1 MLKRFDNYD
10 ELYNSFKWFI
20 PEHYNIASDTIEKFA
35 NTERI
40 ALKHVLDDGN
50 HEEFSFKYLNQK
62 SNQLANVLD
71 SVSLKD
77 DDRVGIIL
85 GQCPETILS
94 HMACFKSG
102 KISIPLFS
110 LFGDDA
116 LLFRLKDSGATTVI
130 CDNLSLE
137 KILRINEFLP
147 CLKNI
152 ISINRLKSDNKILS
166 FYELIHNA
174 SDEYKNVESK
184 SNDPALIIYTSGTT
198 GDPKGALLPH
208 KVLLGHIPGVE
219 MPHEF
224 LTSNTPVT
232 DCFWTPADWAWIGGL
247 FDVLMPSL
255 FFGIPVIS
263 YRSSKFDP
271 EFTFNLLEKQNIKN
285 TFIPPTALKMMKSF
299 NQNIERKNL
308 KLRTLGSGGE
318 ALGEELLKWGKE
330 ILNVGINEF
339 YGQTECNLTISNCGL
354 IMKQK
359 LGSIGKPVP
368 GHNVRLVNK
377 EGNFI
382 KKENEEGE
390 IVVKSNSPAT
400 FLGYWNNKIETEKK
414 IIDGWLHT
422 GDYATLDEQGYF
434 YFKGRKD
441 DLINSSGYRIG
452 PSEIENTIL
461 SIDEVEMAAVVG
473 VPDDLRGQIIKAVI
487 VPRNKTYIDSQN
499 PELKDKIK
507 NKVKNKLA
515 AHEYPRIIE
524 FVNELPLTTT
534 GKIKRNIIRE
544 KHLRKI
550 NERKI

>member
-10 ELYNSFKWFI
+10 ELYSSFRWSI
-20 PEHYNIASDTIEKFA
+20 PENYNIASDTIDKFS
-35 NTERI
+35 NSERI

-50 HEEFSFKYLNQK
+50 CNEFTFKYLQQK

-71 SVSLKD
+71 HLSFKN

-116 LLFRLKDSGATTVI
+116 LLFRLKDSGASTVI
-130 CDNLSLE
+130 CDDLSIE
-137 KILRINEFLP
+137 KIKRINEFLP

-152 ISINRLKSDNKILS
+152 ISINRKKSDAKVLS
-166 FYELIHNA
+166 FYELISNA
-174 SDEYKNVESK
+174 SDKYKNVESK

-224 LTSNTPVT
+224 LTSSHPVT

-247 FDVLMPSL
+247 FDVLMPAL

-271 EFTFNLLEKQNIKN
+271 EFTFTLLEKYEVKN

-299 NQNIERKNL
+299 NQNFKGKNL

-318 ALGEELLKWGKE
+318 SLGQELLKWGKE
-330 ILNVGINEF
+330 IFDVGINEF

-368 GHNVRLVNK
+368 GHNVRLMNK
-377 EGNFI
+377 EGSFI
-382 KKENEEGE
+382 NDENEEGE
-390 IVVKSNSPAT
+390 IVVNSSSPST
-400 FLGYWNNKIETEKK
+400 FLGYWNNKSETEKK

-422 GDYATLDEQGYF
+422 GDYATLDEDGYF

-473 VPDDLRGQIIKAVI
+473 VPDDLRGQIVKAVI
-487 VPRNKTYIDSQN
+487 VPKNKFYINNQN
-499 PELKDKIK
+499 LELKDKIK
-507 NKVKNKLA
+507 NKVKDKLA

-524 FVNELPLTTT
+524 FVYELPLTTT

-544 KHLRKI
+544 NHLKE
-550 NERKI
+550 NK

>member
-10 ELYNSFKWFI
+10 ELYNSFRWSI
-20 PEHYNIASDTIEKFA
+20 PENYNIASDTIDKFS
-35 NTERI
+35 NSERI

-50 HEEFSFKYLNQK
+50 CNEFTFKYLQQK

-71 SVSLKD
+71 HLSLKN

-116 LLFRLKDSGATTVI
+116 LLFRLKDSGASTVI
-130 CDNLSLE
+130 CDDLSIE
-137 KILRINEFLP
+137 KIKRINEFLP

-152 ISINRLKSDNKILS
+152 ISINRKKSDATVLS
-166 FYELIHNA
+166 FYELISNA
-174 SDEYKNVESK
+174 SDKYKNVESK

-224 LTSNTPVT
+224 LTSSHPVT

-247 FDVLMPSL
+247 FDVLMPAL

-271 EFTFNLLEKQNIKN
+271 EFTFTLLEKYEVKN

-299 NQNIERKNL
+299 NQNFKGKNL

-318 ALGEELLKWGKE
+318 SLGQELLKWGKE
-330 ILNVGINEF
+330 IFDVGINEF

-368 GHNVRLVNK
+368 GHNVRLMNK
-377 EGNFI
+377 EGSFI
-382 KKENEEGE
+382 NDENEEGE
-390 IVVKSNSPAT
+390 IVVNSSSPST
-400 FLGYWNNKIETEKK
+400 FLGYWNNKSETEKK

-422 GDYATLDEQGYF
+422 GDYATLDEDGYF

-461 SIDEVEMAAVVG
+461 SIDEVEMAAVIG
-473 VPDDLRGQIIKAVI
+473 VPDDLRGQVVKAVI
-487 VPRNKTYIDSQN
+487 VPKNKFYINTQN
-499 PELKDKIK
+499 LELKDKIK
-507 NKVKNKLA
+507 NKVKDKLA

-524 FVNELPLTTT
+524 FVYELPLTTT

-544 KHLRKI
+544 NHLKE
-550 NERKI
+550 NK

>member
-10 ELYNSFKWFI
+10 ELYNSFRWSI
-20 PEHYNIASDTIEKFA
+20 PENYNIASDTIDKFS
-35 NTERI
+35 NSERI

-50 HEEFSFKYLNQK
+50 CNEFTFKYLQQK

-71 SVSLKD
+71 HLSLKN

-102 KISIPLFS
+102 KISIPLFG

-116 LLFRLKDSGATTVI
+116 LLFRLKDSGASTVI
-130 CDNLSLE
+130 CDDLSIE
-137 KILRINEFLP
+137 KIKRINEFLP

-152 ISINRLKSDNKILS
+152 ISINRKKSDATVLS
-166 FYELIHNA
+166 FYELISNA
-174 SDEYKNVESK
+174 SDKYKNVESK

-224 LTSNTPVT
+224 LTSSHPVT

-247 FDVLMPSL
+247 FDVLMPAL
-255 FFGIPVIS
+255 YFGIPIIS

-271 EFTFNLLEKQNIKN
+271 EFTFTLLEKYQVKN

-299 NQNIERKNL
+299 NQNLKRKNL

-318 ALGEELLKWGKE
+318 SLGQELLKWGKE
-330 ILNVGINEF
+330 IFDVGINEF
-339 YGQTECNLTISNCGL
+339 YGQTECNLTVSNCGL

-368 GHNVRLVNK
+368 GHNVELMNK
-377 EGNFI
+377 EGGFI
-382 KKENEEGE
+382 KDENEEGE
-390 IVVKSNSPAT
+390 IVVNSSSPST
-400 FLGYWNNKIETEKK
+400 FLGYWNNKSETEKK

-422 GDYATLDEQGYF
+422 GDYATLDEEGYF

-473 VPDDLRGQIIKAVI
+473 VPDDLRGQVVKAVI
-487 VPRNKTYIDSQN
+487 VPKNKFYIDSQN
-499 PELKDKIK
+499 LELKDKIK
-507 NKVKNKLA
+507 NKVKDKLS

-524 FVNELPLTTT
+524 FVSELPLTTT

-544 KHLRKI
+544 NHLKE
-550 NERKI
+550 NK

>member
-10 ELYNSFKWFI
+10 ELYNSFRWSI
-20 PEHYNIASDTIEKFA
+20 PENYNIASDTIDKFS
-35 NTERI
+35 NSERI

-50 HEEFSFKYLNQK
+50 CNEFTFKYLQQK

-71 SVSLKD
+71 HLSLKN

-116 LLFRLKDSGATTVI
+116 LLFRLKDSGASTVI
-130 CDNLSLE
+130 CDDLSIE
-137 KILRINEFLP
+137 KIKRINEFLP

-152 ISINRLKSDNKILS
+152 ISINRKKSDDTVLS
-166 FYELIHNA
+166 FYELISNA
-174 SDEYKNVESK
+174 SDKYKNVESK

-224 LTSNTPVT
+224 LTSSHPVT

-247 FDVLMPSL
+247 FDVLMPAL
-255 FFGIPVIS
+255 YFGIPIIS

-271 EFTFNLLEKQNIKN
+271 EFTFTLLEKYEVKN

-299 NQNIERKNL
+299 NQNLKRKNL

-318 ALGEELLKWGKE
+318 SLGQELLKWGKE
-330 ILNVGINEF
+330 IFDVGINEF
-339 YGQTECNLTISNCGL
+339 YGQTECNLTVSNCGL

-368 GHNVRLVNK
+368 GHNVELMNK
-377 EGNFI
+377 EGGFI
-382 KKENEEGE
+382 KDENEEGE
-390 IVVKSNSPAT
+390 IVVNSSSPST
-400 FLGYWNNKIETEKK
+400 FLGYWNNKSETEKK

-422 GDYATLDEQGYF
+422 GDYATLDEEGYF

-473 VPDDLRGQIIKAVI
+473 VPDDLRGQVVKAVI
-487 VPRNKTYIDSQN
+487 VPKNKFYIDSQN
-499 PELKDKIK
+499 LELKDKIK
-507 NKVKNKLA
+507 NKVKDKLS

-524 FVNELPLTTT
+524 FVSELPLTTT

-544 KHLRKI
+544 NHLKE
-550 NERKI
+550 NK

>member
-10 ELYNSFKWFI
+10 ELYNSFRWSI
-20 PEHYNIASDTIEKFA
+20 PENYNIASDTIDKFS
-35 NTERI
+35 NSERI

-50 HEEFSFKYLNQK
+50 CNEFTFKYLQQK

-71 SVSLKD
+71 HLSFKN

-116 LLFRLKDSGATTVI
+116 LLFRLKDSGASTVI
-130 CDNLSLE
+130 CDDLSIE
-137 KILRINEFLP
+137 KIKRINEFLP

-152 ISINRLKSDNKILS
+152 ISINRKKSDATVLS
-166 FYELIHNA
+166 FYELISNA
-174 SDEYKNVESK
+174 SDKYKNVESK

-224 LTSNTPVT
+224 LTSSHPVT

-247 FDVLMPSL
+247 FDVLMPAL

-271 EFTFNLLEKQNIKN
+271 EFTFTLLEKYEVKN

-299 NQNIERKNL
+299 NENFKGKNL

-318 ALGEELLKWGKE
+318 SLGQELLKWGKE
-330 ILNVGINEF
+330 IFDVGINEF

-368 GHNVRLVNK
+368 GHNVRLMNK
-377 EGNFI
+377 EGSFI
-382 KKENEEGE
+382 NDENEEGE
-390 IVVKSNSPAT
+390 IVVNSSSPST
-400 FLGYWNNKIETEKK
+400 FLGYWNNKSETEKK

-422 GDYATLDEQGYF
+422 GDYATLDEDGYF

-473 VPDDLRGQIIKAVI
+473 VPDDLRGQIVKAVI
-487 VPRNKTYIDSQN
+487 VPKNKFYINNQN
-499 PELKDKIK
+499 LELKDKIK
-507 NKVKNKLA
+507 NKVKDKLA

-524 FVNELPLTTT
+524 FVYELPLTTT

-544 KHLRKI
+544 NHLKE
-550 NERKI
+550 NK

>member
-10 ELYNSFKWFI
+10 ELYSSFRWSI
-20 PEHYNIASDTIEKFA
+20 PENYNIASDTIDKFS
-35 NTERI
+35 NSERI

-50 HEEFSFKYLNQK
+50 CNEFTFKYLQQI

-71 SVSLKD
+71 HLSFKN

-116 LLFRLKDSGATTVI
+116 LLFRLKDSGASTVI
-130 CDNLSLE
+130 CDDLSIE
-137 KILRINEFLP
+137 KIKRINEFLP

-152 ISINRLKSDNKILS
+152 ISINRKKSDAKVLS
-166 FYELIHNA
+166 FYELISNA
-174 SDEYKNVESK
+174 SDKYKNVESK

-224 LTSNTPVT
+224 LTSSHPVK

-247 FDVLMPSL
+247 FDVLMPAL

-271 EFTFNLLEKQNIKN
+271 EFTFTLLEKYEVKN

-299 NQNIERKNL
+299 NQNFKGKNL

-318 ALGEELLKWGKE
+318 SLGQELLKWGKE
-330 ILNVGINEF
+330 IFDVGINEF

-368 GHNVRLVNK
+368 GHNVRLMNK
-377 EGNFI
+377 EGSFI
-382 KKENEEGE
+382 NDENEEGE
-390 IVVKSNSPAT
+390 IVVNSSSPST
-400 FLGYWNNKIETEKK
+400 FLGYWNNKSETEKK

-422 GDYATLDEQGYF
+422 GDYATLDEDGYF

-473 VPDDLRGQIIKAVI
+473 VPDDLRGQIVKAVI
-487 VPRNKTYIDSQN
+487 VPKNKFYINNQN
-499 PELKDKIK
+499 LELKDKIK
-507 NKVKNKLA
+507 NKVKDKLA

-524 FVNELPLTTT
+524 FVYELPLTTT

-544 KHLRKI
+544 NHLKE
-550 NERKI
+550 NK

>member
-10 ELYNSFKWFI
+10 ELYNSFRWSI
-20 PEHYNIASDTIEKFA
+20 PENYNIASDTIDKFS
-35 NTERI
+35 NSERI

-50 HEEFSFKYLNQK
+50 CNEFTFKYLQQK

-71 SVSLKD
+71 HLSFKN

-116 LLFRLKDSGATTVI
+116 LLFRLKDSGASTVI
-130 CDNLSLE
+130 CDDLSIE
-137 KILRINEFLP
+137 KIKRINEFLP

-152 ISINRLKSDNKILS
+152 ISINRKKSDVKVLS
-166 FYELIHNA
+166 FYELISNA
-174 SDEYKNVESK
+174 SDKYKNVESK

-224 LTSNTPVT
+224 LTSSHPVT

-247 FDVLMPSL
+247 FDVLMPAL

-271 EFTFNLLEKQNIKN
+271 EFTFTLLEKYEVKN

-299 NQNIERKNL
+299 NENFKGKNL

-318 ALGEELLKWGKE
+318 SLGQELLKWGKE
-330 ILNVGINEF
+330 IFDVGINEF

-368 GHNVRLVNK
+368 GHNVRLMNK
-377 EGNFI
+377 EGSFI
-382 KKENEEGE
+382 NDENEEGE
-390 IVVKSNSPAT
+390 IVVNSSSPST
-400 FLGYWNNKIETEKK
+400 FLGYWNNKSETEKK

-422 GDYATLDEQGYF
+422 GDYATLDEDGYF

-473 VPDDLRGQIIKAVI
+473 VPDDLRGQIVKAVI
-487 VPRNKTYIDSQN
+487 VPKNKFYIDSQN
-499 PELKDKIK
+499 LELKDKIK
-507 NKVKNKLA
+507 NKVKDKLS

-524 FVNELPLTTT
+524 FVSELPLTTT

-544 KHLRKI
+544 NHLKE
-550 NERKI
+550 NK

>member
-318 ALGEELLKWGKE
+318 ALGEELLKWGRE

-390 IVVKSNSPAT
+390 IVVKSTSPTT
-400 FLGYWNNKIETEKK
+400 FLGYWNNDIETEKK
-414 IIDGWLHT
+414 
-422 GDYATLDEQGYF
+422 
-434 YFKGRKD
+434 
-441 DLINSSGYRIG
+441 N
-452 PSEIENTIL
+452 N
-461 SIDEVEMAAVVG
+461 
-473 VPDDLRGQIIKAVI
+473 
-487 VPRNKTYIDSQN
+487 
-499 PELKDKIK
+499 
-507 NKVKNKLA
+507 
-515 AHEYPRIIE
+515 
-524 FVNELPLTTT
+524 
-534 GKIKRNIIRE
+534 
-544 KHLRKI
+544 
-550 NERKI
+550 

>member
-50 HEEFSFKYLNQK
+50 HKEFSFKYLNQK

-390 IVVKSNSPAT
+390 IVVKSTSPTT
-400 FLGYWNNKIETEKK
+400 FLGYWNNDIETEKK

-544 KHLRKI
+544 NHLRKI

>member
-10 ELYNSFKWFI
+10 ELYNSFRWSI
-20 PEHYNIASDTIEKFA
+20 PENYNIASDTIDKFS
-35 NTERI
+35 NSERI

-50 HEEFSFKYLNQK
+50 CNEFTFKYLQQK

-71 SVSLKD
+71 HLSFKN

-116 LLFRLKDSGATTVI
+116 LLFRLKDSGASTVI
-130 CDNLSLE
+130 CDDLSIE
-137 KILRINEFLP
+137 KIKRINEFLP

-152 ISINRLKSDNKILS
+152 ISINRKKSDATVLS
-166 FYELIHNA
+166 FYELISNA
-174 SDEYKNVESK
+174 SDKYKNVESK

-224 LTSNTPVT
+224 LTSSHPVT

-247 FDVLMPSL
+247 FDVLMPAL

-271 EFTFNLLEKQNIKN
+271 EFTFTLLEKYEVKN
-285 TFIPPTALKMMKSF
+285 SFIPPTALKMMKSF
-299 NQNIERKNL
+299 NQNFKGKNL

-318 ALGEELLKWGKE
+318 SLGQELLKWGKE
-330 ILNVGINEF
+330 IFDVGINEF

-368 GHNVRLVNK
+368 GHNVRLMNK
-377 EGNFI
+377 EGSFI
-382 KKENEEGE
+382 NDENEEGE
-390 IVVKSNSPAT
+390 IVVNSSSPST
-400 FLGYWNNKIETEKK
+400 FLGYWNNKSETEKK

-422 GDYATLDEQGYF
+422 GDYATLDEDGYF

-452 PSEIENTIL
+452 PGEIENTIL

-473 VPDDLRGQIIKAVI
+473 VPDDLRGQVVKAVI
-487 VPRNKTYIDSQN
+487 VPKNKFYIDSQN
-499 PELKDKIK
+499 LELKDKIK
-507 NKVKNKLA
+507 NKVKDKLA

-524 FVNELPLTTT
+524 FVYELPLTTT

-544 KHLRKI
+544 NHLKE
-550 NERKI
+550 NK

>member
-10 ELYNSFKWFI
+10 ELYNSFRWSI
-20 PEHYNIASDTIEKFA
+20 PENYNIASDTIDKFS
-35 NTERI
+35 NSERI

-50 HEEFSFKYLNQK
+50 CNEFTFKYLQQI

-71 SVSLKD
+71 HLSFKN

-116 LLFRLKDSGATTVI
+116 LLFRLKDSGASTVI
-130 CDNLSLE
+130 CDDLSIE
-137 KILRINEFLP
+137 KIKRINEFLP

-152 ISINRLKSDNKILS
+152 ISINRKKSDAKVLS
-166 FYELIHNA
+166 FYELISNA
-174 SDEYKNVESK
+174 SDKYKNVESK

-224 LTSNTPVT
+224 LTSSHPVT

-247 FDVLMPSL
+247 FDVLMPAL

-271 EFTFNLLEKQNIKN
+271 EFTFTLLEKYEVKN

-299 NQNIERKNL
+299 NQNFKGKNL

-318 ALGEELLKWGKE
+318 SLGQELLKWGKE
-330 ILNVGINEF
+330 IFDVGINEF

-368 GHNVRLVNK
+368 GHNVRLMNK
-377 EGNFI
+377 EGSFI
-382 KKENEEGE
+382 NDENEEGE
-390 IVVKSNSPAT
+390 IVVNSSSPST
-400 FLGYWNNKIETEKK
+400 FLGYWNNKSETEKK

-422 GDYATLDEQGYF
+422 GDYATLDEDGYF

-473 VPDDLRGQIIKAVI
+473 VPDDLRGQIVKAVI
-487 VPRNKTYIDSQN
+487 VPKNKFYINNQN
-499 PELKDKIK
+499 LELKDKIK
-507 NKVKNKLA
+507 NKVKDKLA

-524 FVNELPLTTT
+524 FVYELPLTTT

-544 KHLRKI
+544 NHLKE
-550 NERKI
+550 NK

>member
-50 HEEFSFKYLNQK
+50 HKEFSFKYLNQK

-318 ALGEELLKWGKE
+318 SLGEELLKWGKE

-377 EGNFI
+377 KGNFI
-382 KKENEEGE
+382 NKENEEGE
-390 IVVKSNSPAT
+390 IVVKSTSPTT
-400 FLGYWNNKIETEKK
+400 FLGYWNNNIETEKK

>member
-10 ELYNSFKWFI
+10 ELYNSFRWSI
-20 PEHYNIASDTIEKFA
+20 PENYNIASDTIDKFS
-35 NTERI
+35 NSERI

-50 HEEFSFKYLNQK
+50 CNEFTFKYLQQK

-71 SVSLKD
+71 HLSLKN

-116 LLFRLKDSGATTVI
+116 LLFRLKDSGASTVI
-130 CDNLSLE
+130 CDDLSIE
-137 KILRINEFLP
+137 KIKRINEFLP

-152 ISINRLKSDNKILS
+152 ISINRKKSDATVLS
-166 FYELIHNA
+166 FYELISNA
-174 SDEYKNVESK
+174 SDKYKNVESK

-224 LTSNTPVT
+224 LTSSHPVT

-247 FDVLMPSL
+247 FDVLMPAL
-255 FFGIPVIS
+255 YFGIPIIS

-271 EFTFNLLEKQNIKN
+271 EFTFTLLEKYEVKN

-299 NQNIERKNL
+299 NQNLKRKNL

-318 ALGEELLKWGKE
+318 SLGQELLKWGKE
-330 ILNVGINEF
+330 IFDVGINEF
-339 YGQTECNLTISNCGL
+339 YGQTECNLTVSNCGL

-368 GHNVRLVNK
+368 GHNVELMNK
-377 EGNFI
+377 EGGFI
-382 KKENEEGE
+382 KDENEEGE
-390 IVVKSNSPAT
+390 IVVNSSSPST
-400 FLGYWNNKIETEKK
+400 FLGYWNNKSETEKK

-422 GDYATLDEQGYF
+422 GDYATLDKEGYF

-473 VPDDLRGQIIKAVI
+473 VPDDLRGQVVKAVI
-487 VPRNKTYIDSQN
+487 VPKNKFYIDSQN
-499 PELKDKIK
+499 LELKDKIK
-507 NKVKNKLA
+507 NKVKDKLS

-524 FVNELPLTTT
+524 FVSELPLTTT

-544 KHLRKI
+544 NHLKE
-550 NERKI
+550 NK

>member
-10 ELYNSFKWFI
+10 ELYNSFRWSI
-20 PEHYNIASDTIEKFA
+20 PENYNIASDTIDKFS
-35 NTERI
+35 NSERI

-50 HEEFSFKYLNQK
+50 CNEFTFKYLQQK

-71 SVSLKD
+71 HLSFKN

-116 LLFRLKDSGATTVI
+116 LLFRLKDSGASTVI
-130 CDNLSLE
+130 CDDLSIE
-137 KILRINEFLP
+137 KIKRINEFLP

-152 ISINRLKSDNKILS
+152 ISINRKKSDATVLS
-166 FYELIHNA
+166 FYELISNA
-174 SDEYKNVESK
+174 SDKYKNVESK

-224 LTSNTPVT
+224 LTSSHPVT

-247 FDVLMPSL
+247 FDVLMPAL

-271 EFTFNLLEKQNIKN
+271 EFTFTLLEKYEVKN

-299 NQNIERKNL
+299 NQNFKGKNL

-318 ALGEELLKWGKE
+318 SLGQELLKWGKE
-330 ILNVGINEF
+330 IFDVGINEF

-368 GHNVRLVNK
+368 GHNVRLMNK
-377 EGNFI
+377 VGSFI
-382 KKENEEGE
+382 NDENEEGE
-390 IVVKSNSPAT
+390 IVVNSSSPST
-400 FLGYWNNKIETEKK
+400 FLGYWNNKSETEKK

-422 GDYATLDEQGYF
+422 GDYATLDEDGYF

-473 VPDDLRGQIIKAVI
+473 VPDDLRGQIVKAVI
-487 VPRNKTYIDSQN
+487 VPKNKFYINNQN
-499 PELKDKIK
+499 LELKDKIK
-507 NKVKNKLA
+507 NKVKDKLA

-524 FVNELPLTTT
+524 FVYELPLTTT

-544 KHLRKI
+544 NHLKE
-550 NERKI
+550 NK